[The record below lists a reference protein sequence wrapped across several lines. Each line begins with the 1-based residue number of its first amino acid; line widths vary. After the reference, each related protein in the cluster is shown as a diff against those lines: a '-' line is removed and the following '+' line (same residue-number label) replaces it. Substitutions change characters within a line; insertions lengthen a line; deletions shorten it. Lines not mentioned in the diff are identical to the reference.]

1 MAGICGTRIDDFSI
15 LCSFM
20 CCKCSVPFLLSE
32 GKRFRKSFFYGQKFH
47 SAFHSSDEKVEICSI
62 SSAPLTFALPG
73 LPLVPVLLSSACSAG
88 MVTMTIAA
96 VRARRTDRI
105 AV

>member
-1 MAGICGTRIDDFSI
+1 MAGICGTRIDDFSV

-20 CCKCSVPFLLSE
+20 CCKCSVPFLQSE

-62 SSAPLTFALPG
+62 SSAPLTFVLPG

-96 VRARRTDRI
+96 VRVRRTDSI

>member
-1 MAGICGTRIDDFSI
+1 MIFQFCVLLRVVSVLYHF
-15 LCSFM
+15 CSL
-20 CCKCSVPFLLSE
+20 KGKGSE
-32 GKRFRKSFFYGQKFH
+32 GLFFYGQKFH

-62 SSAPLTFALPG
+62 SSAPLTFVLPG

-96 VRARRTDRI
+96 VRVRRTDRI